1 MTETAGIMRNE
12 SGPKPEQSS
21 DEISLLDLMIAIGR
35 KKQVVVITVIVA
47 IVVGLLLSFLL
58 PTKYTATT
66 TLLPPQHQGSLSSML
81 SSQLGGLGAVA
92 SLAGGS
98 LGLKNP
104 NDMYVAMFRSQT
116 VEDAMVRK
124 YGLMREYHVKLLSQA
139 RKAFEGSSS
148 VDGSSK
154 DGLIHISVTDRNPQR
169 AAELANGWVKTFH
182 DLSDHLAITEAAQRR
197 LFYQQQMDAAKKKL
211 TDAEVA
217 LEDTEE
223 KSGMINISGQA
234 EGLIQSGIQLKAQIA
249 AKKAE
254 IQGMESFAAPGN
266 PNLIQARQELQALES
281 QLANLAGKGGNPADD
296 LLVPKGKLPS
306 AGLEY
311 FRKYRDVQ
319 YDQAIFDI
327 LAKQFEVAKLDE
339 AREGALIQVVDPAL
353 PPDHKS
359 SPKRAL
365 IMIGC
370 FAGGIFLGLFLALA
384 LAGWENINKDSR
396 TREQIEAFRDSFR
409 WKKTKVTS

>member
-1 MTETAGIMRNE
+1 MTETAGTSRTE
-12 SGPKPEQSS
+12 AGASPEQSA
-21 DEISLLDLMIAIGR
+21 DEISLIDLLVAVGR
-35 KKQVVVITVIVA
+35 KKRIVVITITAALVI
-47 IVVGLLLSFLL
+47 GLLLCYLL
-58 PTKYTATT
+58 PTKFTANT
-66 TLLPPQHQGSLSSML
+66 TLMPPQHQSSLSSML

-116 VEDAMVRK
+116 VEDAMIRK
-124 YGLMREYHVKLLSQA
+124 YGLMQEYHAKLLSFA
-139 RKAFEGSSS
+139 RKAFEHSSS

-154 DGLIHISVTDRNPQR
+154 DGLIHISVTDRNPRR
-169 AAELANGWVKTFH
+169 AAELANGYVEEFRN
-182 DLSDHLAITEAAQRR
+182 LSDHLAITEAAQRR
-197 LFYQQQMDAAKKKL
+197 LFFQQQMDAAKKKL
-211 TDAEVA
+211 TNAEIA
-217 LEDTEE
+217 LEQTEE
-223 KSGMINISGQA
+223 KSGMIAIGGQA
-234 EGLIQSGIQLKAQIA
+234 EGLIQTGIQLKAQIA

-266 PNLIQARQELQALES
+266 PNLTQAKQELQALES
-281 QLANLAGKGGNPADD
+281 QLANLAGKGGNPGSD

-311 FRKYRDVQ
+311 LRKYRDVQ

-339 AREGALIQVVDPAL
+339 AREGALIQVVDPAI

-365 IMIGC
+365 IMIGSL
-370 FAGGIFLGLFLALA
+370 AVGVFLGLFLAL
-384 LAGWENINKDSR
+384 LSAGWESANKDAR
-396 TREQIEAFRDSFR
+396 MRESIQSLKDSFS
-409 WKKTKVTS
+409 WKKN

>member
-1 MTETAGIMRNE
+1 MTETAGISRTE
-12 SGPKPEQSS
+12 AGASPEQSA
-21 DEISLLDLMIAIGR
+21 DEISLIDLLVAVGR
-35 KKQVVVITVIVA
+35 KKRIVVITITAALVI
-47 IVVGLLLSFLL
+47 GLLLCYLL
-58 PTKYTATT
+58 PTKFTANT
-66 TLLPPQHQGSLSSML
+66 TLMPPQHQSSLSSML

-116 VEDAMVRK
+116 VEDAMIRK
-124 YGLMREYHVKLLSQA
+124 YGLMQEYHAKLLSFA
-139 RKAFEGSSS
+139 RKAFEHSSS

-154 DGLIHISVTDRNPQR
+154 DGLIHISVTDHNPRR
-169 AAELANGWVKTFH
+169 AAELANGYVEEFRN
-182 DLSDHLAITEAAQRR
+182 LSDHLAITEAAQRR
-197 LFYQQQMDAAKKKL
+197 LFFQQQMDAAKKKL
-211 TDAEVA
+211 TDAEIA
-217 LEDTEE
+217 LEQTEE
-223 KSGMINISGQA
+223 KSGMIAIGGQA
-234 EGLIQSGIQLKAQIA
+234 EGLIQTGIQLKAQIA

-266 PNLIQARQELQALES
+266 PNLTQAKQELQALES
-281 QLANLAGKGGNPADD
+281 QLANLAGKGGNPGSD

-311 FRKYRDVQ
+311 LRKYRDVQ

-339 AREGALIQVVDPAL
+339 AREGALIQVVDPAI

-365 IMIGC
+365 IMIGSL
-370 FAGGIFLGLFLALA
+370 AVGVFLGLFLAL
-384 LAGWENINKDSR
+384 LSAGWESANEDARMRESIQSLKDS
-396 TREQIEAFRDSFR
+396 FS
-409 WKKTKVTS
+409 WKKN